1 MTTYQCELPA
11 SITLEREARDK
22 VSKTVVWT
30 FNRTIDL
37 ADVAAFPP
45 HVRTELALYGIRQK
59 LGDCMASAKTAD
71 EAKELFE
78 DMFGKLASGVWRK
91 GGGGRKGDDAWNVIR
106 PLLLKH
112 VQKTEPSITEAK
124 DMLARAKALFESE
137 PKWRAKAELML
148 EAFED

>member
-1 MTTYQCELPA
+1 MTTYQCELPT
-11 SITLEREARDK
+11 SIVLEREARDK

-30 FNRTIDL
+30 FSQTVSL
-37 ADVAAFPP
+37 EKVAAFPAN
-45 HVRTELALYGIRQK
+45 VRAELALYGIRQK
-59 LGDCMASAKTAD
+59 LGDCMASAKT
-71 EAKELFE
+71 EAEARELFN
-78 DMFGKLASGVWRK
+78 DMFEKLANGVWRK

-112 VQKTEPSITEAK
+112 VQKTEPSVTEAK